1 MTMVLKI
8 GPASSTGTI
17 WNWIQSSY
25 HLNTEIEE
33 KSKKNWKLRV
43 QPEKSGTGAVKQVL
57 ITKGEKKTRTKL
69 LKFALK

>member
-25 HLNTEIEE
+25 HQNPEIEE
-33 KSKKNWKLRV
+33 KSKKNWKLQV

-57 ITKGEKKTRTKL
+57 ITKGEKKL
-69 LKFALK
+69 EPNFLNLH

>member
-25 HLNTEIEE
+25 HQNPEIEE
-33 KSKKNWKLRV
+33 KSKKNWKLQV
-43 QPEKSGTGAVKQVL
+43 QPEKLGTGAVK
-57 ITKGEKKTRTKL
+57 
-69 LKFALK
+69 